1 MPFSRASKLAASL
14 IAGLIIAACTEPAPP
29 RVETTAGWVEG
40 ALQDSIVSFKGIGY
54 AQPPVGALRWR
65 APRPVQPWQGVF
77 QATDFGPSCVQQAI
91 PASSIYH
98 DPPEAMSEDCLSLN
112 IWAPRDAAGAPVMV
126 WIHGGSL
133 RIGGAAQP
141 MYDGRIFAERG
152 IVFVSI
158 NYRLGALGWMA
169 HPDLSAE
176 SPQGVSGNY
185 GLLDQIAALHWVQEN
200 IGAFG
205 GDAGNVTLM
214 GESAGAL
221 SVTYL
226 LTSPLAEGL
235 FHRAI
240 AQSTNLRAFPELDQ
254 PAFGLPSA
262 EAIGV
267 STAHA
272 LGRESLAELR
282 SMEAQALTDA
292 TARLGFGSQGTID
305 GWVLPGQII
314 DVLGRNGQ
322 SRTPLL
328 VGFNSGELRTQQGLV
343 PPIPASPSE
352 YERLIRCGYGEHADA
367 FLDVYPASDP
377 AGSTFNAFRDTV
389 YGWAGERLARAQADM
404 GVPSYLYIFDHCYA
418 AARERGICAFHASE
432 LAFVFGQTGEDASL
446 TANWPAPNG
455 AEDAALSSAMIDYWA
470 SFAATGQPTSPAGPD
485 WLPYTR
491 NQSFMRFSGVPRLEQ
506 DPVPGMYELHTG
518 WVTRQ
523 RERGEQ
529 WFLDIGVNAPQTC
542 SAASAQPG

>member
-1 MPFSRASKLAASL
+1 MHFSRASKLAASL

-40 ALQDSIVSFKGIGY
+40 ALQDGIVSFKGIGY

-77 QATDFGPSCVQQAI
+77 HATDFGPSCVQQAI

-112 IWAPRDAAGAPVMV
+112 IWAPQDAAGAPVMV

-282 SMEAQALTDA
+282 TMEAQALTDA

-432 LAFVFGQTGEDASL
+432 LAFVFGQTSEDASL
-446 TANWPAPNG
+446 TANWPAPDG

-485 WLPYTR
+485 WLPYAR

-506 DPVPGMYELHTG
+506 DPVPGMYELHTD